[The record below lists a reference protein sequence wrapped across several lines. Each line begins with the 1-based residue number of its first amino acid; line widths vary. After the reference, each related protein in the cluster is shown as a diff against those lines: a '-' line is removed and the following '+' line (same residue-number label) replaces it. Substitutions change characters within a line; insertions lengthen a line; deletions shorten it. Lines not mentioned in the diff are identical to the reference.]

1 MSITIHPTAIVEDG
15 AEIANG
21 VEIGAFSII
30 GNQVKIG
37 ENSKIKSHCVI
48 SGKTTIGKN
57 NQIFQFSSIGEIP
70 QDKKYNGENT
80 ALIIGDNNVI
90 RENCTLHLGTIQDNG
105 VTKIGSNNLLM
116 AYVHIAH
123 DCIVG
128 DNTIFANSAQ
138 LAGHA
143 EIGDWA
149 ILGGYTGVHQFCKVG
164 AHAITGA
171 TSLIVQDVPPFLTV
185 AGNRAKP
192 FGLNVEGL
200 KRRKFSAENISHL
213 KQLYKILYKQ
223 NLSLEEAKGKIGEIL
238 QNESDPKNKYN
249 TQIFLDF
256 LQKSA
261 RGIIR

>member
-1 MSITIHPTAIVEDG
+1 MSIVIHPTAIIENG
-15 AEIANG
+15 AEIADG

-30 GNQVKIG
+30 GKQVKIG
-37 ENSKIKSHCVI
+37 EHTQIKSHCVI
-48 SGKTTIGKN
+48 TGKTSIGKN

-80 ALIIGDNNVI
+80 ELQIGDNNVI
-90 RENCTLHLGTIQDNG
+90 RESCTLHLGTVQDKG

-192 FGLNVEGL
+192 FGLNTEGL
-200 KRRKFSAENISHL
+200 KRRNFSAENIAHL

-223 NLSLEEAKGKIGEIL
+223 NLPLEEAKSKIREIF
-238 QNESDPKNKYN
+238 QNETDPKNKQN

-256 LQKSA
+256 LEKSQ